1 MKISSKI
8 LLGVLFIVVSTL
20 GMVGLIKAATT
31 VDLGTADNF
40 AILAGSTI
48 TNTGPS
54 VINGDLGLSPGT
66 AVTGFPPGTIN
77 GEEHLTDAVALQ
89 AQNDLTTAYND
100 AAGQTP
106 VTTVATELGGTTKT
120 AGTYNSASGTFEMTG
135 TLTLD
140 AQDDP
145 DAVFIFKTAT
155 TLITA
160 SSSKINL
167 INGAQ
172 SCHVFWQV
180 GSSVTLGA
188 NSTFRGNILAFTSV
202 TLTTGA
208 SVDGRVL
215 ARNAAVILD
224 TNTITPAV
232 GAISPTP
239 ATLHVIKR
247 VINDDGGTATVSLFN
262 LHVKLSGVDV
272 SGSPTTGTA
281 TPGTS
286 YSLVAGTY
294 VVSEDSYP
302 SYLQS
307 FSGDCAWNGSVTLIA
322 GDDKTCI
329 VTNTYNDASDSD
341 ILVIPTTLPDSS
353 INPTNSVFTWS
364 IVVADILTV
373 LLLYVIRK
381 KIERVNN

>member
-1 MKISSKI
+1 ATPGTSYS
-8 LLGVLFIVVSTL
+8 LVAGTYVVSEDSYPSYLQSFSGDCDSNGSVTL
-20 GMVGLIKAATT
+20 V
-31 VDLGTADNF
+31 
-40 AILAGSTI
+40 AGDDKTCTI
-48 TNTGPS
+48 TN
-54 VINGDLGLSPGT
+54 ND
-66 AVTGFPPGTIN
+66 
-77 GEEHLTDAVALQ
+77 VA
-89 AQNDLTTAYND
+89 
-100 AAGQTP
+100 
-106 VTTVATELGGTTKT
+106 
-120 AGTYNSASGTFEMTG
+120 
-135 TLTLD
+135 
-140 AQDDP
+140 
-145 DAVFIFKTAT
+145 
-155 TLITA
+155 
-160 SSSKINL
+160 
-167 INGAQ
+167 
-172 SCHVFWQV
+172 
-180 GSSVTLGA
+180 
-188 NSTFRGNILAFTSV
+188 
-202 TLTTGA
+202 
-208 SVDGRVL
+208 
-215 ARNAAVILD
+215 
-224 TNTITPAV
+224 
-232 GAISPTP
+232 AIPETP

-262 LHVKLSGVDV
+262 LHVK
-272 SGSPTTGTA
+272 PA